1 MGEFVDEWAEEIR
14 GMMDAIGAYGDPD
27 FKNVREIIEQ
37 YLKKHEK
44 LELEKYKIELI
55 VNRIIKSF
63 EVKNT
68 LDRYEEKAE
77 K

>member
-14 GMMDAIGAYGDPD
+14 GMMDTIGAYGDPD
-27 FKNVREIIEQ
+27 FKNVREVIEQ